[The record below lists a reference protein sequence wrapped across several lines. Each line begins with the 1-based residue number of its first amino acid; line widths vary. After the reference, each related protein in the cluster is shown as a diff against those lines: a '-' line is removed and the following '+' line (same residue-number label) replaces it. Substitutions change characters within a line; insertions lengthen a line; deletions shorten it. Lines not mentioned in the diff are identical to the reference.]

1 MLFRGAA
8 EIYIEFS
15 QVSYFL
21 TFHMSPAASLLHSL
35 WCVGVILYNKV

>member
-8 EIYIEFS
+8 EIYIKFS

-21 TFHMSPAASLLHSL
+21 TFHMSRLPPSSTPS
-35 WCVGVILYNKV
+35 GVWV